1 VFGYRAYAKELSHV
15 NKLANR
21 SCIGVFIGHVEG
33 TKAYRV
39 LFVLAAQER
48 WHVHHMDVK
57 STFLNGKLMKEV
69 YVRQPARFV
78 IADQEGKVLMLK
90 KALYNLQ

>member
-57 STFLNGKLMKEV
+57 SAFLNGKLMKEV

>member
-33 TKAYRV
+33 MKAYRV

-57 STFLNGKLMKEV
+57 SAFLNGKLMKEV